1 MLQSIDKKSRIFFYF
16 IILFTLSTINNKSL
30 VNKLEII
37 LGIKEIIVKGLETQE
52 KNMIESQLNYLIN
65 KNIFLLKKSLI
76 ETEINKNSFIESAE
90 IKKIYP
96 SKLLIKTKK
105 AELLAITIKDNKEHY
120 VGSNGKFIL
129 KKNIKDETKLPIIF
143 GNFRTKEFLLL
154 IREFSTE
161 GFEPKNFKKFYYF
174 QNKRWDVEI
183 EEGVVVKLPRKN
195 NLKAIKKL
203 KIILENKENVK
214 YKSVDLRIANQI
226 ILN

>member
-226 ILN
+226 I

>member
-1 MLQSIDKKSRIFFYF
+1 MLQSIDRKSRIFFYF

-37 LGIKEIIVKGLETQE
+37 LGIKEIIVKGLEVQE
-52 KNMIESQLNYLIN
+52 KNMIEKQLNYLIN

-76 ETEINKNSFIESAE
+76 ETEIYKNSFIESAE

-105 AELLAITIKDNKEHY
+105 AELLAFTIKGNKEY
-120 VGSNGKFIL
+120 YIGSNGKFIL
-129 KKNIKDETKLPIIF
+129 KKKIKGEKKLPIVF
-143 GNFRTKEFLLL
+143 GNFRIEEFLLL

-161 GFEPKNFKKFYYF
+161 GFEPKSFKKFLYF
-174 QNKRWDVEI
+174 QNKRWDVKI
-183 EEGVVVKLPRKN
+183 KDNLVVKLPRKEI
-195 NLKAIKKL
+195 LKAIKKL
-203 KIILENKENVK
+203 KIILESKENIK
-214 YKSVDLRIANQI
+214 YKNIDLRISNQI